1 MAVDTHD
8 DRPDPPV
15 GIDPHVGEK
24 DLRMGIIVGCVMA
37 FGAIALMI
45 IFSLT

>member
-1 MAVDTHD
+1 MAVDTHETA
-8 DRPDPPV
+8 PTPPSQSIHMS
-15 GIDPHVGEK
+15 GRRTSD
-24 DLRMGIIVGCVMA
+24 GIIVGCVMA